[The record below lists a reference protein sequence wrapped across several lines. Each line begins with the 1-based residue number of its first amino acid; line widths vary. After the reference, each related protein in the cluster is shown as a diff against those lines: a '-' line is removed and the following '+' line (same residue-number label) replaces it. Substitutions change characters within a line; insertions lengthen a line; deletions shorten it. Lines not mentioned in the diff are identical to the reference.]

1 MPRDRTFAL
10 GLKLVAGVALALAL
24 SGCSSKAAPTYSHSG
39 PLLTPSAAARIEN
52 AAPLSRKQY
61 MALAEQGVAET
72 ALWWDPKLHGYLA
85 YLGDTQSRPLGTLWD
100 NVSTFELLS
109 EVAIAH
115 PTRKARAA
123 VESFGDSYQSY
134 WNANL
139 NPVPGYAPYPGDDGA
154 HQTTWYD
161 DAGWLGL
168 AFLDADKALSSDRY
182 LDDAERSM
190 AFIQAGGWDGKQGGD
205 MWWDTTHQWRSGEAL
220 AADIDLAARLYQA
233 TGKAEYLRSAT
244 SWIAWA
250 NKHLKQ
256 ANGVYSRT
264 SSTPYG
270 SEAYIGSDRSLS
282 YPVGTKSSTSDL
294 GGKSGATSGPGLRV
308 TSKLPP
314 GCKAGESAKACLTG
328 LCKSH
333 PNMCPSRAG
342 ATVTSAGGNH
352 RAANAKP
359 TIVAMPQ
366 DGEGAMLSAFV
377 SLYQSTGRGSWLIE
391 AQNLAGSIIK
401 WLEPFDDG
409 SEYDGIALR
418 GFVTLYAADHD
429 PRWYKFVTSL
439 ASVVIHTARSA
450 PGVYLKPWG
459 GGQSVPGAVPEMLR
473 TDASSLM
480 VFAALAMVAPP
491 N

>member
-1 MPRDRTFAL
+1 MPRGRTFAL
-10 GLKLVAGVALALAL
+10 CLTLVAGVALAVAL
-24 SGCSSKAAPTYSHSG
+24 SGCSSKPATTYSHSG
-39 PLLTPSAAARIEN
+39 PLLTPRAAARIEN

-61 MALAEQGVAET
+61 LALAEQGVAKT

-85 YLGDTQSRPLGTLWD
+85 YLGDTQRRPLGKLWD
-100 NVSTFELLS
+100 NVSTLELLS

-115 PTRKARAA
+115 PTGKTLAA
-123 VESFGDSYQSY
+123 VESFADSYQSY

-139 NPVPGYAPYPGDDGA
+139 KPVPAYEPYPGDDGA
-154 HQTTWYD
+154 HQATWYD
-161 DAGWLGL
+161 DAGWLGV
-168 AFLDADKALSSDRY
+168 AFLDADKALGSDRY

-190 AFIQAGGWDGKQGGD
+190 AFIQAGGWDAKQGGD

-233 TGKAEYLRSAT
+233 SGKAEYLRSAT
-244 SWIAWA
+244 TWIAWA

-256 ANGVYSRT
+256 PNGVYSRT

-270 SEAYIGSDRSLS
+270 SEVYIGSDQSLS
-282 YPVGTKSSTSDL
+282 YPVGTSDR
-294 GGKSGATSGPGLRV
+294 GGKSGETSGPGV
-308 TSKLPP
+308 HVNSNLPP
-314 GCKAGESAKACLTG
+314 GCKAGESAKACLAE

-333 PNMCPSRAG
+333 PKGCHNTTRG
-342 ATVTSAGGNH
+342 AITIGGGNH

-359 TIVAMPQ
+359 TFVAMPQ

-377 SLYQSTGRGSWLIE
+377 SLYQSTGQGSWLTE

-429 PRWYKFVTSL
+429 PRWYKFVTSV

-459 GGQSVPGAVPEMLR
+459 GGKSVPGAVPEMLR

-480 VFAALAMVAPP
+480 VFAALATVAPP